1 MFNEQHKKESPI
13 LGLVGLGGGIARARG
28 GGSES
33 YWILTKYRS
42 ESSKVEYAYGV
53 DTDSSGNIV
62 AVGQAY
68 DGTNDGL
75 CLLKLDKD
83 GATIF
88 EKELRHTGSTTNQ
101 NVILDASDN
110 IYVVN
115 NVSDNMYLAKIA
127 SDGSSVT
134 WQYKY
139 YKSGQADSFN
149 HALDTD
155 VSGNV
160 YLGGSARPTG
170 FNANGTIAPF
180 YKVNSSGTLQWFKL
194 LDSTNSTGD
203 RILDLVV
210 DSYGNSAYPNIF
222 AVGPNDYGTNGTS
235 AMIIKSSRDGVVS
248 VQKFIGASLADG
260 EPRLAVH
267 EGNPHMVWEQNV
279 SGGKTIQVAKFNNSL
294 SAVTWERSLSGSA
307 YLSVKGIAIDSSG
320 NVFVGFG
327 GGRSTIGN
335 GTAADHIAKYNSSG
349 VLQWQMSIGSNYGGS
364 SSAYV
369 RFTKLH
375 VDANDNLIVSAYG
388 YDYSSSRFIVL
399 KLPTTDPIANGT
411 YDNFVFSTTTATDSA
426 GSSTLATG
434 SLGVS
439 DATYLS
445 SSMSL
450 TYGDQT
456 LSSTKTDLPV

>member
-1 MFNEQHKKESPI
+1 MFNEQQKKESPI

-28 GGSES
+28 GGSEN

-68 DGTNDGL
+68 EGTNDGL
-75 CLLKLDKD
+75 CILKLDTN

-88 EKELRHTGSTTNQ
+88 EKELRHTGSTTTQ
-101 NVILDASDN
+101 NVTLDASDN
-110 IYVVN
+110 IYVVQR
-115 NVSDNMYLAKIA
+115 VSDNMYLAKIA

-139 YKSGQADSFN
+139 YKSGQGDSFN

-170 FNANGTIAPF
+170 FNANGTLAPF

-194 LDSTNSTGD
+194 LDSSNSTGD

-235 AMIIKSSRDGVVS
+235 AMIIKSTRDGVVS
-248 VQKFIGASLADG
+248 QKFIGASLADN

-279 SGGKTIQVAKFNNSL
+279 SGGRTVQVAKFNNSL

-307 YLSVKGIAIDSSG
+307 FLNVAGIAIDSSG

-327 GGRSTIGN
+327 GGKSTIGGN
-335 GTAADHIAKYNSSG
+335 AVEDYIAKYNSSG
-349 VLQWQMSIGSNYGGS
+349 VLQWQMGIGSNYGGS
-364 SSAYV
+364 SNAYV
-369 RFTKLH
+369 RITKMV

-411 YDNFVFSTTTATDSA
+411 YDNFVFTTPTATDSA

-434 SLGVS
+434 SLSVS
-439 DATYLS
+439 DSTYLS

-456 LSSTKTDLPV
+456 FSSTTTDLPV